1 MRSERS
7 DVQMLGPVSSNTFSS
22 HTSYRV
28 GDTHLLSVLQR
39 PRALMRDIPKRG
51 EREGN
56 QLSTTTKLECGL
68 GISLLSLNQGWQGGV
83 TREWHK

>member
-1 MRSERS
+1 
-7 DVQMLGPVSSNTFSS
+7 
-22 HTSYRV
+22 
-28 GDTHLLSVLQR
+28 
-39 PRALMRDIPKRG
+39 MRDIPKRG
-51 EREGN
+51 ESEGN